1 MNGLSA
7 DKYIYLADQ
16 PALIPILAD
25 WYYDEWGH
33 SDPSSS
39 RERMRQILSGYLSR
53 DKIPLIIV
61 LLRGSQP
68 IASASLKIRE
78 METRPQYLNWLGGVY
93 VHPDYRDQGIGSQ
106 LVEYSANEAKNLR
119 VNELFLYTRSHEEF
133 YTRLGWQVIEKP
145 SYEGRLAIVMRRI
158 LSVEAGKEKTNVHRS

>member
-1 MNGLSA
+1 MNRLSA
-7 DKYIYLADQ
+7 DRYINLADQ
-16 PALIPILAD
+16 PALIPVLAN
-25 WYYDEWGH
+25 WFYDEWGRR
-33 SDPSSS
+33 DPSSS
-39 RERMRQILSGYLSR
+39 PERMRQILGGNLNR

-78 METRPQYLNWLGGVY
+78 IETHPQYLNWLGGVY

-106 LVEYSANEAKNLR
+106 LVEYSANEAKRLQ
-119 VNELFLYTRSHEEF
+119 VNELYLYTRSHEEF

-145 SYEGRLAIVMRRI
+145 IYEGCLAIVMRRI
-158 LSVEAGKEKTNVHRS
+158 LSVEAGKE